1 MLTLEEI
8 RRHFAAHDGLCRHFG
23 IKITEVDEEHSVTFM
38 PLDERHLNGMGN
50 THGAA
55 IFAQMDVTFAALSNS
70 GGTYCTS
77 AQASVSFLTP
87 GRVGPLRCEARVIR
101 AGRKLG
107 AYDVRVTDAEGGLV
121 AVATVT
127 GYATG
132 APLPIQGRG

>member
-23 IKITEVDEEHSVTFM
+23 IEITEVDEEHSVTFM
-38 PLDERHLNGMGN
+38 PL
-50 THGAA
+50 
-55 IFAQMDVTFAALSNS
+55 DVTFAALSNS

-107 AYDVRVTDAEGGLV
+107 AYDVRVTDAEGGLI